1 MLIRE
6 MTEEDISEVYFIEK
20 DTFSQPWSED
30 DFRNAIQ
37 DVNNNYLVAVMDERV
52 VGYCG
57 YWGIAGE
64 GDIYNV
70 AVKKEYRGKRIGF
83 QMLNS
88 LIQEANRR
96 GITSLTLEVRC
107 TNAAALRLYESL
119 GFERAGVRKDFYS
132 KPKEDAVIM
141 WLKPIQ

>member
-1 MLIRE
+1 L
-6 MTEEDISEVYFIEK
+6 EEVCAIEQE
-20 DTFSQPWSED
+20 TFSDPWSKD
-30 DFRNAIQ
+30 DFQSVMKDKNNDYLIAII
-37 DVNNNYLVAVMDERV
+37 ESKV

-70 AVKKEYRGKRIGF
+70 AVRKEYQGQKIGYH
-83 QMLNS
+83 MLS
-88 LIQEANRR
+88 ELIKIAKSR

-107 TNAAALRLYESL
+107 SNESAIRLYRSL
-119 GFERAGVRKDFYS
+119 GFEQTAVRKDFYA

-141 WLKPIQ
+141 WLRAIQ